1 MKLIVLK
8 YSKKG
13 IFDKYDALEL
23 YNAIVSVYNDY
34 DIIELKLINN
44 KCSIDFIK
52 YLFFLL
58 WNDFGIDEIM
68 GKIRIYDERILSKI
82 EIIGSIYA

>member
-23 YNAIVSVYNDY
+23 YNAIVSVYNNY

-44 KCSIDFIK
+44 KCSIEFIK

>member
-1 MKLIVLK
+1 MKLIILK
-8 YSKKG
+8 YSKRG

-23 YNAIVSVYNDY
+23 YNAIVSVYNEY

-44 KCSIDFIK
+44 KCSIEFIK

-68 GKIRIYDERILSKI
+68 GKLRIYDERILSKI

>member
-44 KCSIDFIK
+44 KCSIEFIK

>member
-1 MKLIVLK
+1 MDIIVLK

-13 IFDKYDALEL
+13 IFDKYDAIEL
-23 YNAIVSVYNDY
+23 YHAIVSVYNQY

-44 KCSIDFIK
+44 KCSIEFIK
-52 YLFFLL
+52 YLFYML

-68 GKIRIYDERILSKI
+68 SKIRIYDERILSKI
-82 EIIGSIYA
+82 EIIGSVYA

>member
-23 YNAIVSVYNDY
+23 YNAIVSVYNEY

-44 KCSIDFIK
+44 KCSIEFIK

>member
-23 YNAIVSVYNDY
+23 YNAIVSVYNEY

-44 KCSIDFIK
+44 KCSIEFIK

-68 GKIRIYDERILSKI
+68 SKIRIYDERILSKI

>member
-1 MKLIVLK
+1 MTLIILK
-8 YSKKG
+8 YSKRG

-44 KCSIDFIK
+44 KCSIEFIK

-68 GKIRIYDERILSKI
+68 SKIRIYDERILSKI